1 MENGIFVAP
10 NRRGEPRTLCPGLSS
25 SIIIS
30 EALGLLGPQ
39 DLPAP
44 GENTGKPPQENE
56 PGGRGGEK
64 VGDRFGQK
72 YSKDLIS
79 GKNVRQNI
87 DERD

>member
-1 MENGIFVAP
+1 M
-10 NRRGEPRTLCPGLSS
+10 CPGLSF
-25 SIIIS
+25 SI
-30 EALGLLGPQ
+30 LGLLGPQ

-56 PGGRGGEK
+56 SGGRGGEK
-64 VGDRFGQK
+64 IGDRFGQK

-87 DERD
+87 DKRD